1 MLSGRSCPLVSKK
14 FLLAFDFRSRAHW
27 RESPRRGQ
35 EKRRSRPNGVRV
47 SWVDIRNDERVQ
59 AVLAGLL
66 AVVALAVVSRFH
78 PTVFDNFV
86 WLADAW
92 LQGKPYLPHFPG
104 DYIDAIPFHG
114 RAYVYEAP
122 LPAVLMLPF
131 VAIWHLQAN
140 ETAVSIALAG
150 VGIAAAWRVARRIGL
165 SFRWTA
171 LMATFLLFGTS
182 YAYCAADGGVWFI
195 AHSGAVAFTLL
206 AIAECLGPRVPW
218 RVALWALCAAFCRYP
233 MMLAFPAYAIA
244 VWPQIRSQPV
254 RLAGVAAVGALF
266 AIPSALYNYARWG
279 TIADVGFTKF
289 YRTMDIGKDDPAP
302 PFALKNLAMQLHFY
316 LAEPAH
322 VIAAPPYLIA
332 GQFGTALTITSPAL
346 AIALLAPI
354 RERAVQLLWL
364 ATALC
369 AIPALLYYSTGMV
382 QLGARHA
389 LDFIPFL
396 YALMAYAIR
405 TRPSPWYVLLFLWS
419 IGFGIVELAVWTWAP
434 KLVS

>member
-1 MLSGRSCPLVSKK
+1 M
-14 FLLAFDFRSRAHW
+14 
-27 RESPRRGQ
+27 
-35 EKRRSRPNGVRV
+35 
-47 SWVDIRNDERVQ
+47 SWDRFRNDERVH

-66 AVVALAVVSRFH
+66 AVAVLGAFSGFRAS
-78 PTVFDNFV
+78 VFNNFV

-104 DYIDAIPFHG
+104 DWIDAVPYHG
-114 RAYVYEAP
+114 RAYVIEAP

-131 VAIWHLQAN
+131 VKIWGLQAN
-140 ETAVSIALAG
+140 ETMVSIALG
-150 VGIAAAWRVARRIGL
+150 GTGTAAAWRVARLIGVP
-165 SFRWTA
+165 RGWTT
-171 LMATFLLFGTS
+171 LLVTFLLFGTS
-182 YAYCAADGGVWFI
+182 YAYCAADGSVWCI
-195 AHSGAVAFTLL
+195 AHAGAVAFTLL
-206 AIAECLGPRVPW
+206 AIAECLGSRVPW

-233 MMLAFPAYAIA
+233 MMLAVPAYALA
-244 VWPQIRSQPV
+244 VWPQIRARPA
-254 RLAGVAAVGALF
+254 RLAGAVAVGALF

-289 YRTMDIGKDDPAP
+289 YRTMDMGKDDPAP
-302 PFALKNLAMQLHFY
+302 PFALKNLVMQLHFY
-316 LAEPAH
+316 LAEPPH

-332 GQFGTALTITSPAL
+332 GHFGTALTITSPAL

-405 TRPSPWYVLLFLWS
+405 TRPSPWYVLLFFWS
-419 IGFGIVELAVWTWAP
+419 IGFGILELAVWTWAP